1 MRHKKGNDVNGWLV
15 IDKPAGLGS
24 TTVVNVTR
32 HLFEAKKNGHT
43 GTLDPFASGVLPIAF
58 GEACK
63 LIPYVTDG
71 DKEYEFVLKFGAE
84 TDTLD
89 LTGNIVAE
97 SKKIPTDDEI
107 KAILP
112 QFIGDIEQ
120 IPPKFSAIKI
130 NGERAYDLAR
140 KGQEVKMPKRIVTIY
155 QLEFLERLSESEVK
169 FRLACSKGTYVRTLG
184 ADLAKK
190 LGSKGYL
197 TALRRTK
204 CGKFGIDDTIL
215 LEKLKNMEYVQERKK
230 FLRPLLTCLC
240 DITVIAVREED
251 AAKLRQGQ
259 AVSPKNYEVESIIG
273 GEAAAVLDDD
283 LVAIVRVEETRIS
296 PIRVFNN

>member
-63 LIPYVTDG
+63 LISYVTDG

-112 QFIGDIEQ
+112 QFMGEIEQ

-204 CGKFGIDDTIL
+204 CGKFTINDTIL
-215 LEKLKNMEYVQERKK
+215 LEKLKNMEYVQERKR
-230 FLRPLLTCLC
+230 FLRSLLTCLC

-251 AAKLRQGQ
+251 AAKLRKGQ